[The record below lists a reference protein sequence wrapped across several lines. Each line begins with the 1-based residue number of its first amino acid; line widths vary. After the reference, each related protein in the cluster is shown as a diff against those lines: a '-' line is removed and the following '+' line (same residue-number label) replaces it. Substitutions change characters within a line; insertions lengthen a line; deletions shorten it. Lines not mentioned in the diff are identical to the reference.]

1 MLGGGNMGNE
11 KLIQDFTPMIN
22 CIIKKYSNFIEFEDL
37 YQECCIAIIE
47 AYDKYDATKGAK
59 LESYMYNVIDWKC
72 KNLVRSNKKHID
84 TISLQL
90 LASQDNENVTLED
103 TLEDPV
109 DIADTVEDKLMMLF
123 YKNEIRCELNKDE
136 AEAMLD
142 KYFNGCVGVDRNLI
156 WKAKRNLIRKSYV
169 FREEY
174 RKLKHLPSEVTI
186 N

>member
-1 MLGGGNMGNE
+1 MLERLTQEQLIE
-11 KLIQDFTPMIN
+11 KFNPMIHS
-22 CIIKKYSNFIEFEDL
+22 ITRKYTRVLEFEDL
-37 YQECCIAIIE
+37 YQECCIAILE

-59 LESYMYNVIDWKC
+59 LESYMYNVIEWKC

-103 TLEDPV
+103 TLKDPV
-109 DIADTVEDKLMMLF
+109 NIADIVEDRLMRVW

-174 RKLKHLPSEVTI
+174 RKIKGLPSEI
-186 N
+186 SIY

>member
-1 MLGGGNMGNE
+1 MGNE
-11 KLIQDFTPMIN
+11 KLIQDFTPMIS
-22 CIIKKYSNFIEFEDL
+22 CIIKKYTNYIEYDDL

-47 AYDKYDATKGAK
+47 AYDKYDPTKGAK

-103 TLEDPV
+103 TLQDPV
-109 DIADTVEDKLMMLF
+109 DIADIVEDRLMRLW
-123 YKNEIRCELNKDE
+123 YKNEIRCKLNEDE
-136 AEAMLD
+136 ATALID
-142 KYFNGCVGVDRNLI
+142 KYFNKCIGVDRGLVHR
-156 WKAKRNLIRKSYV
+156 AKRNLIRQSYT

-174 RKLKHLPSEVTI
+174 RKIKGLPSEI
-186 N
+186 SIY